1 VKETATP
8 TETGL
13 GLATTLTVNVSGA
26 VVGEPGTL
34 VLVVDSEVDVE
45 VDRVGGAFVAGTLG
59 R

>member
-1 VKETATP
+1 MVTVKEAATP

-26 VVGEPGTL
+26 VVGGAGTL
-34 VLVVDSEVDVE
+34 VLVGDSEVE
-45 VDRVGGAFVAGTLG
+45 VGGAFVAGTVG

>member
-1 VKETATP
+1 
-8 TETGL
+8 L